1 MSNLNSFGAALAL
14 DDGKAMFLLMV
25 LSIVIIGICIA
36 NAIDF
41 RNIAT
46 QNQAL
51 ATTYFS
57 YSFANGMAVVNWIV
71 VGIALGIFFYSFY
84 KIVNRGKLNQEIA
97 RELESLEILNAK
109 RNNSPDI
116 RAPNVVITIK

>member
-1 MSNLNSFGAALAL
+1 MSNLNSFGNVLAL
-14 DDGKAMFLLMV
+14 DDTKAMFLLMV
-25 LSIVIIGICIA
+25 LSIVVIGICIA

-57 YSFANGMAVVNWIV
+57 YSFANGMAIVNWIV
-71 VGIALGIFFYSFY
+71 VVIAAGVFFYSFY
-84 KIVNRGKLNQEIA
+84 KIVNRGKITREIQ
-97 RELESLEILNAK
+97 REIEVSSILNAK
-109 RNNSPDI
+109 RKTVQITEMPK
-116 RAPNVVITIK
+116 VVISI